1 MPKFKWEGL
10 NSSGKKARGEIQAA
24 TQQEARRFLR
34 KKGIRPKRI
43 IAPSILEFD
52 LGEAMVNA
60 GLAKPF
66 TPKDL
71 MQFTRQLATLINAGV
86 PILQSLEI
94 LYKNQKNTSLKH
106 SIKTVA
112 SEVGEGKTIADALS
126 KQQGFSK
133 LYCNLVKAGEAG
145 GILDTIL
152 TKLAEHLDKAE
163 KTKSQIKS
171 AMSYPAIVLVVGL
184 GVLWILMTFV
194 VPQFQGMLADT
205 GQETPWVTQVVIDTS
220 DFFQAY
226 TIYIIPIFIGFV
238 IALKAFIST
247 PQGKTVFDK
256 FMMKLPVFGGII
268 IKGNLSSFSRTLATM
283 LSSGVSLIDSLE
295 ICIDTIDNSVIAK
308 DINFIRS
315 QVIKGKN
322 ISEPLNRIS
331 YFPDMVS
338 QMISVGE
345 STGNLDDMLTKVA
358 NVFEEEVDELI
369 GGMTKMI
376 EPAIII
382 FLGGAVAFV
391 MVAMYLPI
399 FMSAGGS

>member
-295 ICIDTIDNSVIAK
+295 ICIDTIDNSVITK

>member
-1 MPKFKWEGL
+1 
-10 NSSGKKARGEIQAA
+10 
-24 TQQEARRFLR
+24 
-34 KKGIRPKRI
+34 
-43 IAPSILEFD
+43 
-52 LGEAMVNA
+52 MVNA
-60 GLAKPF
+60 GFAKPF

-152 TKLAEHLDKAE
+152 TKLSEHLDKAE

-171 AMSYPAIVLVVGL
+171 AMSYPAIVLVVG
-184 GVLWILMTFV
+184 GVVWGLMTFV
-194 VPQFQGMLADT
+194 VPQFQEMLADT

-220 DFFQAY
+220 EFFQAN
-226 TIYIIPIFIGFV
+226 TIYLIPILIGLV

-247 PQGKTVFDK
+247 PQGKIVFDK
-256 FMMKLPVFGGII
+256 FMMRLPVFGGII

-322 ISEPLNRIS
+322 ISEPLNRIT
-331 YFPDMVS
+331 YFPDMIS
-338 QMISVGE
+338 QMIAVGE
-345 STGNLDDMLTKVA
+345 STGNLDDMLLKVA

-399 FMSAGGS
+399 FMSAGGA